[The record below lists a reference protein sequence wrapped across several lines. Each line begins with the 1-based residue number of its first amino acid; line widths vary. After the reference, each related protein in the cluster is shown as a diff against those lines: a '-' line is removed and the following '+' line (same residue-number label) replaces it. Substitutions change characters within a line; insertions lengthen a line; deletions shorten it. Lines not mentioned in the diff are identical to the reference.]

1 MDVSTACFPR
11 EASLNDLLHEPI
23 IAMLMKSDGVH
34 SDDIRALYR
43 KLEHKADQRTA
54 RALDLEAMERC
65 FIR

>member
-11 EASLNDLLHEPI
+11 EASLNELLHEPI
-23 IAMLMKSDGVH
+23 IALMMASDGVH

-43 KLEHKADQRTA
+43 KMERRVDAKRNRARDQ
-54 RALDLEAMERC
+54 DAMERC

>member
-11 EASLNDLLHEPI
+11 EASLNELLHEPI
-23 IAMLMKSDGVH
+23 IAMLMASDGVH

-43 KLEHKADQRTA
+43 KLERKADQRTA
-54 RALDLEAMERC
+54 RARDLEAMERC